1 MSSSANS
8 KISPPPADPSSSPAD
23 PSSSP
28 ADRRAVL
35 SWCLF
40 DWANSPYPTVVVTFV
55 IAAYFTTALS
65 ADPQTG
71 TALWGA
77 ALSISGLAVA
87 LIAPVLGAVADQT
100 GRRKPWIAGFAAIT
114 VVSAMGF
121 WWVEPDPSYALLALV
136 LVVLGNSAFELGQVF
151 YNAMLPEISARERL
165 GRISGWAW
173 GLGYA
178 GGLACLVLVLV
189 LFVEEDGALIALD
202 RDAAEHVRIAGPF
215 VGLWFA
221 LFALPLFFYTPDAAH
236 RGIVLGQALVAGL
249 RSLWATLRA
258 LPKQQATI
266 GRFLLAR
273 MLYTDG
279 LNTLFAF
286 GGVYAAGTFAMSFQ
300 DILQFGILLNV
311 AAGLGAVAFSWVDD
325 KIGAKRTIVISLLG
339 LIGAGTAILLVD
351 SQTAFT
357 VLGCIIGVF
366 IGPAQAASRSMMARL
381 APIESRAEI
390 FGLYALSGK
399 ATAFAGPALVG
410 AIALMADSQRVG
422 MAVIP
427 VFFVAGLILL
437 LPLRAPAS

>member
-1 MSSSANS
+1 MNLAPD
-8 KISPPPADPSSSPAD
+8 ISESPLRVG
-23 PSSSP
+23 
-28 ADRRAVL
+28 RRAVL
-35 SWCLF
+35 SWCF
-40 DWANSPYPTVVVTFV
+40 YDWANSPYPTVVVTFV

-65 ADPQTG
+65 ADPETG

-87 LIAPVLGAVADQT
+87 LTAPVLGAVADQA

-114 VVSAMGF
+114 ALSAMGF
-121 WWVEPDPSYALLALV
+121 WWVKPDPSYAMLALI

-151 YNAMLPEISARERL
+151 YNAMLPEIAARARL

-189 LFVEEDGALIALD
+189 LFVNEDGALVPLD
-202 RDAAEHVRIAGPF
+202 RNSAEHVRIAGPF
-215 VGLWFA
+215 VGLWFV
-221 LFALPLFFYTPDAAH
+221 LFALPLFLYTPDAAP
-236 RGIVLGQALVAGL
+236 RRIAPGRAITAGL
-249 RSLWATLRA
+249 GSLWATLRS
-258 LPKQQATI
+258 LPRQQGSI

-273 MLYTDG
+273 MIYTDG

-300 DILQFGILLNV
+300 DILLFGILLNV
-311 AAGLGAVAFSWVDD
+311 AAGLGAVVFSWADD
-325 KIGAKRTIVISLLG
+325 RIGAKRTIVISLSG
-339 LIGAGTAILLVD
+339 LIGAGTAILTVE

-366 IGPAQAASRSMMARL
+366 IGPAQSASRSMMARL
-381 APIESRAEI
+381 APAQSRAEL

-399 ATAFAGPALVG
+399 ATAFAGPALVASITLLAG
-410 AIALMADSQRVG
+410 SQRVG

-427 VFFVAGLILL
+427 VFFVVGLILL
-437 LPLRAPAS
+437 LPLREPAS